1 MLFCM
6 PQNKPSKVTAD
17 RRGFWGGVVSAMEIQ
32 PNTPSFK
39 RSYVVRRRTAELNT
53 AQVKRDW
60 ECVGEF
66 LRVAIEQSQFSR

>member
-1 MLFCM
+1 
-6 PQNKPSKVTAD
+6 
-17 RRGFWGGVVSAMEIQ
+17 MEIQ